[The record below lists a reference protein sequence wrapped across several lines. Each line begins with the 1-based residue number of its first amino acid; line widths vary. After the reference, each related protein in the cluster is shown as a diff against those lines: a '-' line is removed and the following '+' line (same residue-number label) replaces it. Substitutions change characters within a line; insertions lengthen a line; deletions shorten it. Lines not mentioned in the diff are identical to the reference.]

1 MFSILLMV
9 VLMGSLPTLTHS
21 LAPIAS
27 VTQLY
32 ANETASQHLE
42 ANYKD
47 SWLGWVSI
55 SWGCHSFLTALG
67 CMACLG
73 SIKFVSRL
81 SGCVE
86 HVLSHDTD
94 WKDCTHCK
102 LCDRV
107 LIHTIIAG
115 RPPMLRLI
123 ARMWQIFNH
132 SADKH
137 FRQVWALRPLS

>member
-1 MFSILLMV
+1 MVSRKRVVLVHAESPSLIILTSYTDSSFTPSIGVTTTNALTMFSMLLMV

-21 LAPIAS
+21 WAPIAS

-32 ANETASQHLE
+32 ANETASQHPE

-55 SWGCHSFLTALG
+55 SRGCHSFLTALG

-86 HVLSHDTD
+86 HVLSHHTD
-94 WKDCTHCK
+94 
-102 LCDRV
+102 
-107 LIHTIIAG
+107 
-115 RPPMLRLI
+115 
-123 ARMWQIFNH
+123 
-132 SADKH
+132 
-137 FRQVWALRPLS
+137 